1 MKELMKLCK
10 CGVYLTVNQHRDYYQ
25 TVDQYFED
33 ISLSDDKVLEDID
46 TGVYDKMKEL
56 NIVIELQF
64 YPDAPIGFYK
74 VYHYDLDL
82 AISEAIETFN
92 KK

>member
-1 MKELMKLCK
+1 MIELMKLCK

-25 TVDQYFED
+25 TVDQYFNDLYDNVE
-33 ISLSDDKVLEDID
+33 IEDID

-56 NIVIELQF
+56 NTVIELQF
-64 YPDAPIGFYK
+64 YPDTPIGFYK

-82 AISEAIETFN
+82 AISEAIKAIN
-92 KK
+92 KKV